1 MWLLENFRTMHVA
14 YIVFL
19 GQRYSRI
26 SSERTFVFSWLCISW
41 PDSADHSSN
50 FTFLSKK
57 ASLEQCK
64 FDYQV
69 LANYYSFQTSRVSCG
84 CSLGFVQSFCEELSY
99 FRPVLSPHSQSG
111 MHGLLTLLPILKAS
125 WVCVL
130 GSTFTCGHPSH
141 PPPPPT
147 LQVLILPCLI
157 LVLPGQPPPGSVWA
171 WLFAWSIPL
180 CRTWLATAVEDVRL
194 QVAPLY
200 VSTFLKA
207 YVRVQHLQNRTI

>member
-141 PPPPPT
+141 PPPPAHAASSNSTMLDFGASWPASSWVCVGLT
-147 LQVLILPCLI
+147 ICLEHST
-157 LVLPGQPPPGSVWA
+157 VQ
-171 WLFAWSIPL
+171 
-180 CRTWLATAVEDVRL
+180 DVTGHSCGR
-194 QVAPLY
+194 
-200 VSTFLKA
+200 
-207 YVRVQHLQNRTI
+207 R